1 MDMNKLLL
9 WKKTWRHLQDKVYV
23 LLLLQGLWLHTTRSA
38 VHGLSQEGEALLQFK
53 GNITDDN
60 LLANWVDTD
69 VLPCNW
75 TGVTCTGNSVTAINL
90 SDFPISGQVPQD
102 VLGKFNKKPLK
113 STELLLLS
121 SSSSSSYYIHSSPT
135 PLFAKLG
142 PFQVP
147 NAMSNLKSLSH
158 GFLAFKILIKTNN
171 VFIYFSDHPIVKS
184 LRILLETKN
193 CILRFK

>member
-53 GNITDDN
+53 GNITDDYK

-75 TGVTCTGNSVTAINL
+75 TGVTCTGNWVTAINL
-90 SDFPISGQVPQD
+90 PNFPISGQVPQD
-102 VLGKFNKKPLK
+102 VLGKFNKKA
-113 STELLLLS
+113 SE
-121 SSSSSSYYIHSSPT
+121 IH
-135 PLFAKLG
+135 
-142 PFQVP
+142 
-147 NAMSNLKSLSH
+147 
-158 GFLAFKILIKTNN
+158 
-171 VFIYFSDHPIVKS
+171 
-184 LRILLETKN
+184 
-193 CILRFK
+193 